1 MEDFIDEIVIRNE
14 DAAFDLLQKALS
26 SRIVYP
32 QKITF
37 DGWPVFNLTIEGE
50 DFNSSIPTRIMPPI
64 LDLQKEIHRIY
75 CKAKYGSEDTRKLT
89 DEERELLELVVTIKP
104 GSTKFFTD
112 LFNALNEIVK
122 NSNMDGQ
129 QVLIL
134 LITISALLTANFA
147 WKNWLSSKER
157 EHGQDV
163 FVRLSQQETERTKLI
178 TDALS
183 RHPEIQ
189 QNKEAISNFQSAIS
203 KKLKPDDNLIINDE
217 PIING
222 AKAAE
227 VVPEP
232 KETSREIRL
241 DGDYRINEVK
251 FPTKFGGEYRFSVT
265 RLTDE
270 KTFMVDAAPDILK
283 QEHIEILK
291 DGSFSIKYISMEIN
305 AREHRGRITNAN
317 IVSIEWPNNNKE
329 KN

>member
-14 DAAFDLLQKALS
+14 DAAFDLLQRALS

-37 DGWPVFNLTIEGE
+37 DGWPVFNFTIEGK

-104 GSTKFFTD
+104 GSTIFVTD

-129 QVLIL
+129 EVLIL
-134 LITISALLTANFA
+134 ALTIAFLLTANSM
-147 WKNWLSSKER
+147 WKSYLSSKER
-157 EHGQDV
+157 MHEQDV
-163 FVRLSQQETERTKLI
+163 SVKRSQQETERIKLI

-183 RHPEIQ
+183 RTSELQ
-189 QNKEAISNFQSAIS
+189 QNKKAISNFQSAILRQ
-203 KKLKPDDNLIINDE
+203 LKPDDKLIINGE
-217 PIING
+217 PFING
-222 AKAAE
+222 ARAAE

-270 KTFMVDAAPDILK
+270 KTFMVDAAPDVLK
-283 QEHIEILK
+283 QKHIEILK
-291 DGSFSIKYISMEIN
+291 DGSFSIKYVSMEIN
-305 AREHRGRITNAN
+305 AREHRGHITHAK
-317 IVSIEWPNNNKE
+317 IVSIEWPNNNK
-329 KN
+329 